1 MAPWATLVQNVVFSY
16 VLPYVV
22 KFGEPRWDK
31 WLAWGENIYHFKHS
45 SKFWLRGYSRLSC
58 KGPLKLLNKRLR
70 PKHEYCN
77 NSVIFRPILMKLGM
91 QPSYGLPFPLA
102 KFRVQPG
109 SPFGLPAPY
118 PPPGAFTRPLP
129 DSWGLPDSYRSRN
142 QPKITVFALK
152 SPKKA
157 WISYHNESNQK
168 LSLYCVNFN
177 LLLWSFLWRFI
188 VKIVLK

>member
-1 MAPWATLVQNVVFSY
+1 MTNKKEISGKLFEQIIKCCYNSPWATLVQNVVFSY

-77 NSVIFRPILMKLGM
+77 NSVIFRPILMKFGM
-91 QPSYGLPFPLA
+91 QLSYGPPFSLA
-102 KFRVQPG
+102 KFQQG
-109 SPFGLPAPY
+109 HKGQ
-118 PPPGAFTRPLP
+118 RPE
-129 DSWGLPDSYRSRN
+129 GCKVKGQN
-142 QPKITVFALK
+142 F
-152 SPKKA
+152 KKLA
-157 WISYHNESNQK
+157 EAI
-168 LSLYCVNFN
+168 LT
-177 LLLWSFLWRFI
+177 I
-188 VKIVLK
+188 I